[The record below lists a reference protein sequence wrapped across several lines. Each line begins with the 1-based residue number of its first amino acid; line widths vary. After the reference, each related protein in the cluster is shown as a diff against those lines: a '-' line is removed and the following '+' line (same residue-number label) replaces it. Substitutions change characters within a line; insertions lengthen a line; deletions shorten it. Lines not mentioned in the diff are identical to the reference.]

1 MGTIMSKNIQVYYE
15 GNPCY
20 EITLQRDFSQ
30 LISYIKDLGYQPE
43 QKVCIITDSNVAPL
57 YLEEVTDLLGEY
69 FQTVI
74 SHVFAA
80 GEEHK
85 NVSTIDCFYETL
97 IEAHFDRKDLL
108 IALGGGVT
116 GDMCGF
122 AAATY
127 LRGIDFIQVPTT
139 LLSQVDSSIGGKTG
153 VDFKQYKNM
162 VGAFYMPRLV
172 YMNLSTLFDLP
183 TEHFY
188 AGMGEILKHGLIK
201 DYSYFQWMISHKDDI
216 LHKNMDVLEEM
227 IYRSCNIKRE
237 VVENDPKEKGERALL
252 NFGHTIG
259 HAIEKLSD
267 FHLIH
272 GDCVAIGI
280 VAASHLSAQRGLITV
295 DDEKMI
301 EDALKAF
308 HLPVKTDIWDCLDVL
323 MTTKLD
329 KKMESGKVKFILL
342 QNLGDAII
350 DKTITD
356 EELLEAIHYIRK
368 A

>member
-1 MGTIMSKNIQVYYE
+1 MSKELIVNYDNV
-15 GNPCY
+15 PCY

-30 LISYIKDLGYQPE
+30 LASKIMALGYTRA
-43 QKVCIITDSNVAPL
+43 QKICVITDSNVAKL
-57 YLEEVTDLLGEY
+57 YLDEVSAELQKCSD
-69 FQTVI
+69 TVI
-74 SHVFAA
+74 SHVFEA

-85 NVSTIDCFYETL
+85 NVATIETIYETL
-97 IEAHFDRKDLL
+97 IQAQFDRKDLL

-162 VGAFYMPRLV
+162 VGAFYMPKLV
-172 YMNLSTLFDLP
+172 YMNLQTLYSLP
-183 TEHFY
+183 QEHFD

-201 DYSYFQWMISHKDDI
+201 DASYFQWMIDHKEEILAKDVDI
-216 LHKNMDVLEEM
+216 LEEM
-227 IYRSCNIKRE
+227 IYKSCNIKRE

-267 FHLIH
+267 FQLIH
-272 GDCVAIGI
+272 GYCVAIG
-280 VAASHLSAQRGLITV
+280 VAAASYLSALRGHISAADKDNICEV
-295 DDEKMI
+295 
-301 EDALKAF
+301 LKSF
-308 HLPVKTDIWDCLDVL
+308 HLPVKTAVRDAKEVL
-323 MTTKLD
+323 LTTKLD

-342 QNLGDAII
+342 QAPGNAFI

-356 EELLEAIHYIRK
+356 AELLDAISFI
-368 A
+368 AE

>member
-1 MGTIMSKNIQVYYE
+1 MSRTLQVHYE
-15 GNPCY
+15 GKPCY
-20 EITLQRDFSQ
+20 EITLQRDFS
-30 LISYIKDLGYQPE
+30 LLAEKIINLGYTKQ
-43 QKVCIITDSNVAPL
+43 QKICIITDSNVGPL
-57 YLEEVTDLLGEY
+57 YLNEVTEELKKCSD
-69 FQTVI
+69 TVI
-74 SHVFAA
+74 SHVFEA

-85 NVSTIDCFYETL
+85 NVATIDQIYETL

-162 VGAFYMPRLV
+162 VGAFYMPKLV
-172 YMNLSTLFDLP
+172 YMNLKTLYDLP
-183 TEHFY
+183 IEHFY

-201 DYSYFQWMISHKDDI
+201 DASYFQWMQDNKDQI
-216 LHKNMDVLEEM
+216 LDKDLNTLEEM
-227 IYRSCNIKRE
+227 IFRSCEIKRQ

-267 FHLIH
+267 FQLIH
-272 GDCVAIGI
+272 GYCVSVGVA
-280 VAASHLSAQRGLITV
+280 AASHLSAQKGLISS
-295 DDEKMI
+295 
-301 EDALKAF
+301 EDVEIICDVLKSF
-308 HLPVKTDIWDCLDVL
+308 HLPIKADICSPMDVL
-323 MTTKLD
+323 LTTKLD

-342 QNLGDAII
+342 ANPGEAII
-350 DKTITD
+350 DKSITD
-356 EELLEAIHYIRK
+356 DELLEAIQFIRK